1 MKFNRASAVT
11 ASALLLGG
19 LAAAPAGTA
28 TAATTATT
36 AATAACSINL
46 GSITAAGD
54 MANASVTAT
63 SPATVRRSTGPHM
76 FSPGLAKLASTWTN
90 SLGVGADY
98 TVYGD
103 VIVSGTLYAGSY
115 GVDAAGKPFTSL
127 KSRGVG
133 YIGYKAIESSWYW
146 GKTDRSAEYRLRGD
160 GVLYRY
166 VYSGNVAKVMR
177 WPGYSSVKTM
187 ALISETATY
196 DTFLA
201 TTNGGALYT
210 IHIPVSGQPVVK
222 KVRTSTWQGF
232 EYLVAEKCGAQSTLL
247 AAVDKDS
254 GSAYLYAV
262 GHANGASTVIKGLG
276 KVPGDFKD
284 PVYFLNTAEGN
295 APLFGE

>member
-19 LAAAPAGTA
+19 LAATPAGTA
-28 TAATTATT
+28 SAATTATT
-36 AATAACSINL
+36 AATVACSINL

-103 VIVSGTLYAGSY
+103 VIVSGTLYGGSY
-115 GVDAAGKPFTSL
+115 GVDSTGKPFTSL

-133 YIGYKAIESSWYW
+133 YIGYKAIETSSYW
-146 GKTDRSAEYRLRGD
+146 GKVFRGAEYRLRGD

-166 VYSGNVAKVMR
+166 VPKTRVMSR
-177 WPGYSSVKTM
+177 WAGYSSVKTM
-187 ALISETATY
+187 ALISEQPTY

-262 GHANGASTVIKGLG
+262 GHANGAATVIKGLG